1 MKRIEF
7 VAPVEAMRGNLSGN
21 QTLLYAEN
29 DNPAYEAPNGQQ
41 YAKNYATRYIGAKR
55 AANGLKYF
63 AVKQKSSTTLNGLTR
78 NQMGLIGVTA
88 AIRSALMATATW
100 SSITNAFNFIKE
112 QGLLPT
118 GQETFNKWFNANVQ
132 QMLRYKR
139 ATWSFTQASISFEV
153 HNPYD
158 LTSASALRIKKV
170 IWVKFAP
177 LFSFGGTYNA
187 GFNFKVDGVIF
198 YAPADGGSSI
208 SFRDLVTGETLT
220 NPNFI
225 ASRSGLTIADSGE
238 AFTLHYLEQ
247 IVYNN
252 NVAVLAENEVQA
264 DAKYTTAPPM
274 E

>member
-7 VAPVEAMRGNLSGN
+7 VAPVEAMRGNLSGS

-158 LTSASALRIKKV
+158 LTSASALRIKQA

-177 LFSFGGTYNA
+177 LFSIYSASSAGGYN
-187 GFNFKVDGVIF
+187 FSIDGVVF
-198 YAPADGGSSI
+198 FAPYDDPAHELQDWS
-208 SFRDLVTGETLT
+208 TLIDT
-220 NPNFI
+220 SLPNPNFT
-225 ASRSGLTIADSGE
+225 ASLAGLTKTDSGPLYQGQ
-238 AFTLHYLEQ
+238 ALY
-247 IVYNN
+247 YNN
-252 NVAVLAENEVQA
+252 TQQGNTDEILFN
-264 DAKYTTAPPM
+264 AKYTTAPPM